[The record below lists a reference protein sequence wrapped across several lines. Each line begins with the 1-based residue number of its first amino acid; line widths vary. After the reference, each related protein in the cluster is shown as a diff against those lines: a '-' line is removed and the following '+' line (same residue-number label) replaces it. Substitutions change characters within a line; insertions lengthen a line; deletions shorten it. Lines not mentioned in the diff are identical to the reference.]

1 MVNEMEDRPWTK
13 YWIKHYKNDNQFGKM
28 RFKVRKKFSKDLIR
42 IDWEMVDFVEDD
54 EFVKIE
60 PNRLPLFIGSQFG
73 ITPRIEKLDGFFNGN
88 KFIAILAKSQL
99 SGHVDGLLI
108 YLILETDKEFKYRM
122 YKRFAN
128 EL

>member
-1 MVNEMEDRPWTK
+1 MKSFEKQILKKGSLQNKKTDEFLSYLFLTLKTKTMENEMEDRPWTK

-73 ITPRIEKLDGFFNGN
+73 ITPRIEK
-88 KFIAILAKSQL
+88 
-99 SGHVDGLLI
+99 
-108 YLILETDKEFKYRM
+108 
-122 YKRFAN
+122 
-128 EL
+128 